1 MFLSFVTIFHSAFLV
16 FLVQPLIGK
25 ALLPWFGGSASVWVV
40 SLVFFQVILFLGYLY
55 THVIV
60 NKLNASAQK
69 KLTILII
76 VVCVLTLP
84 IIPTDYFSDFAATH
98 PTSSLLTLLSLTIG
112 LPFLLLAS
120 ANPAIQSLFSRR
132 FPDRP
137 PYFLYAVSNAG
148 SLLGLLIYPALFEVQ
163 LSAINQAK
171 IWSGLFV
178 VFSALFLFLIYSG
191 NKKQPTAQEVTPID
205 RINWRLK
212 APWVIFPALTTLM
225 LVAVSSHLSQN
236 IAPVPLLW
244 IVPLSIYL
252 LSYILSFSRLQL
264 YRRRPLFLILMFVS
278 ASMIIS
284 LVQPQVGL
292 SFLWQVILMV
302 LSFGFLCYIGHAE
315 VYLSRPQPASL
326 TTYYLYLSAGGALGG
341 IVGSLLLPVL
351 FPVYYELHLVIILFV
366 LTTIAVYYFDRN
378 FYFNRTKHNPIWLIF
393 LIIPTIFIFYLIES
407 VRYQIAGAE
416 YLSRNFYG
424 TIYVGDRHDKKSGL
438 DYRVLINGPI
448 VHGLEVLD
456 SGVDFRQTTYYS
468 KSSGVGLVLDNFSQ
482 ASKRVGV
489 IGLGT
494 GSLVSYCRPGDYYRF
509 YDINP
514 DIMTVARTQFSYL
527 DTAACEYDLVLG
539 DGRVT
544 LDREPNNNFD
554 ILIIDAFSS
563 DAIPTHL
570 LTAEAFDIYLRHLA
584 PNGAVLFH
592 LSNQYVDL
600 RPVVSALAA
609 HSGYHSA
616 LIETEADSSK
626 LIYSSTWYLLS
637 RNESLFSIPA
647 ISRAV
652 TPVSAGNADK
662 LWTDQSS
669 NILSVIK

>member
-1 MFLSFVTIFHSAFLV
+1 
-16 FLVQPLIGK
+16 
-25 ALLPWFGGSASVWVV
+25 
-40 SLVFFQVILFLGYLY
+40 
-55 THVIV
+55 
-60 NKLNASAQK
+60 
-69 KLTILII
+69 
-76 VVCVLTLP
+76 
-84 IIPTDYFSDFAATH
+84 
-98 PTSSLLTLLSLTIG
+98 
-112 LPFLLLAS
+112 
-120 ANPAIQSLFSRR
+120 
-132 FPDRP
+132 
-137 PYFLYAVSNAG
+137 VSNAG

-366 LTTIAVYYFDRN
+366 LTTIAV
-378 FYFNRTKHNPIWLIF
+378 
-393 LIIPTIFIFYLIES
+393 IILTGIFISI
-407 VRYQIAGAE
+407 VP
-416 YLSRNFYG
+416 N
-424 TIYVGDRHDKKSGL
+424 TIQSG
-438 DYRVLINGPI
+438 
-448 VHGLEVLD
+448 
-456 SGVDFRQTTYYS
+456 
-468 KSSGVGLVLDNFSQ
+468 
-482 ASKRVGV
+482 
-489 IGLGT
+489 
-494 GSLVSYCRPGDYYRF
+494 
-509 YDINP
+509 
-514 DIMTVARTQFSYL
+514 
-527 DTAACEYDLVLG
+527 
-539 DGRVT
+539 
-544 LDREPNNNFD
+544 
-554 ILIIDAFSS
+554 
-563 DAIPTHL
+563 
-570 LTAEAFDIYLRHLA
+570 
-584 PNGAVLFH
+584 
-592 LSNQYVDL
+592 
-600 RPVVSALAA
+600 
-609 HSGYHSA
+609 
-616 LIETEADSSK
+616 
-626 LIYSSTWYLLS
+626 
-637 RNESLFSIPA
+637 
-647 ISRAV
+647 
-652 TPVSAGNADK
+652 
-662 LWTDQSS
+662 
-669 NILSVIK
+669 